1 MCVCVCVCTCHSFYL
16 LTISSL
22 MYLFYSFHPHRLSI
36 IAVAKTGS
44 GKTLGFLLPVF
55 HRISNSSSPSQQ
67 QSPGVEVAPLCIILS
82 PTRELAIQI
91 HGVSVKYASCYNKIN
106 CECVYGGTNVSL
118 QCKQLKEAKPQIL
131 IATPGRL
138 CDLLERNVLTL
149 SCSSMCVLV
158 SSTTDVRKYLFFY
171 MYLDGCSYLI

>member
-1 MCVCVCVCTCHSFYL
+1 MSFFLFTYNL
-16 LTISSL
+16 SHVLILILSL
-22 MYLFYSFHPHRLSI
+22 HPHRLSI

-44 GKTLGFLLPVF
+44 GKTLGFLLPVC

-67 QSPGVEVAPLCIILS
+67 QSSGVEVAPLCIILS

-91 HGVSVKYASCYNKIN
+91 HGVSVKYASCYNNIN

-158 SSTTDVRKYLFFY
+158 SSTTDVRKYLLFY

>member
-1 MCVCVCVCTCHSFYL
+1 MCVCVCMSFFLFTYNL
-16 LTISSL
+16 SHVLILILSL
-22 MYLFYSFHPHRLSI
+22 HPHRLSI

-44 GKTLGFLLPVF
+44 GKTLGFLLPVC

-67 QSPGVEVAPLCIILS
+67 QSSGVEVAPLCIILS

-91 HGVSVKYASCYNKIN
+91 HGVSVKYASCYNNIN

-158 SSTTDVRKYLFFY
+158 SSTTDVRKYLLFY

>member
-1 MCVCVCVCTCHSFYL
+1 MICVCIYIYVCVCVCVCMSFF
-16 LTISSL
+16 
-22 MYLFYSFHPHRLSI
+22 LFTYNLSHVLSI

-67 QSPGVEVAPLCIILS
+67 QSSGVEVAPLCIILS

-91 HGVSVKYASCYNKIN
+91 HGVSVKYASCYNNIN

-158 SSTTDVRKYLFFY
+158 SSTTDVRKYLLFY

>member
-1 MCVCVCVCTCHSFYL
+1 MSFFLFTYNYNL
-16 LTISSL
+16 SCLL
-22 MYLFYSFHPHRLSI
+22 MYLFYSNYNLSTPT
-36 IAVAKTGS
+36 VHHS
-44 GKTLGFLLPVF
+44 RGKDWLRQDTSFLLPVF
-55 HRISNSSSPSQQ
+55 HRISNSSSLSQQ
-67 QSPGVEVAPLCIILS
+67 QSSGVEVAPLCIILS

-91 HGVSVKYASCYNKIN
+91 HGVSVKYASCYNNIN

-158 SSTTDVRKYLFFY
+158 SSTTDVRKYLLFY